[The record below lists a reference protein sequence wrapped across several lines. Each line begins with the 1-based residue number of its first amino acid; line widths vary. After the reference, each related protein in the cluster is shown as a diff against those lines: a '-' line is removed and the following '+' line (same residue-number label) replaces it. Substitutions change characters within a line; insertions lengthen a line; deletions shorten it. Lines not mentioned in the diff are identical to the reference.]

1 MRGMVY
7 RDHMILKA
15 WMIYSPIFHRKG
27 LSTLALQGFP
37 CQYKIMQLFLCYY
50 WQSAFS
56 VCNKK
61 TQHTS
66 WIPVFNIFGTQLISP
81 AIICSI
87 LGHSEILQEL
97 GDNKMDEP
105 HLKEWPGNCTS
116 YLSWIRKLSSKKNN
130 EKQISLRVI
139 AIKSG
144 EKQLESFQNTHRHM
158 RVIHPPIYYNNYNI
172 KYICF
177 INILLSIYI

>member
-15 WMIYSPIFHRKG
+15 WIIYYPILYRKS

-37 CQYKIMQLFLCYY
+37 DQYKIMHLLLYCY
-50 WQSAFS
+50 WHSAFS
-56 VCNKK
+56 VCNKE

-66 WIPVFNIFGTQLISP
+66 WISVFNIFGTQLISP
-81 AIICSI
+81 AIICMI

-97 GDNKMDEP
+97 DDNKMDEP

-130 EKQISLRVI
+130 EKQISLRVT

-144 EKQLESFQNTHRHM
+144 EKQLEFSKHTQTY
-158 RVIHPPIYYNNYNI
+158 PEPS
-172 KYICF
+172 
-177 INILLSIYI
+177 ILPSITTTTT